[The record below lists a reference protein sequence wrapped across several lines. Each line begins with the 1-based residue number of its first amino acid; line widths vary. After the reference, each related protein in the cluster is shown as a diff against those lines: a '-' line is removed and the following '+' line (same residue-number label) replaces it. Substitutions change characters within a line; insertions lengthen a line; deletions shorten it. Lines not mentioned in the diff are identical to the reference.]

1 MSLHVFRRIFIDWSF
16 DPECIIPRTNR
27 YHVASEFFG
36 WDFCFLPLTC
46 LSWLMMGEKPRTIHN
61 ALFIIALHPQSIK
74 AGEAN
79 RAVNNF
85 ADAKKKQ
92 ENLTISWFYP
102 KNSLQYH
109 KSVSI
114 NTFSYDTKLK
124 TFNNIFHLS
133 CSWACICMCVP
144 VRVCVGKLTLHWDW
158 IWYIEIWSVRI
169 DFLHLAAGNSHLFN
183 DIIPLSLIANKR
195 IKCWPTMPLFLLLLE
210 QHPVAAAAV
219 VAVMAAYITYAKITT
234 HARPH

>member
-1 MSLHVFRRIFIDWSF
+1 MHHPTYQS
-16 DPECIIPRTNR
+16 IPRCQWIFR
-27 YHVASEFFG
+27 MGFLLSASH
-36 WDFCFLPLTC
+36 LSLLT
-46 LSWLMMGEKPRTIHN
+46 HN
-61 ALFIIALHPQSIK
+61 GRETENHPQCTLYYSFAPQSIK

-79 RAVNNF
+79 RAVNDF
-85 ADAKKKQ
+85 ADAKKQ

-124 TFNNIFHLS
+124 TFNNIFHPS
-133 CSWACICMCVP
+133 YSWACICMCVP

-169 DFLHLAAGNSHLFN
+169 DFLHLAAGNIHLFN